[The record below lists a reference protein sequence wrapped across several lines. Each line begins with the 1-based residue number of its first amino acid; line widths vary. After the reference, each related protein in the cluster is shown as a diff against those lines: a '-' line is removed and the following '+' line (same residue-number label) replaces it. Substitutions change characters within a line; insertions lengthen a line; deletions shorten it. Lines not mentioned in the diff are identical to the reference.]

1 MSRLLILDTETANL
15 TTKNIVQLAAI
26 LVENNT
32 IQSSL
37 NLLIKPDGWIIDP
50 KAEAVH
56 GISMQTAERYGV
68 PIEAALWLF
77 DCLSEQADVVIC
89 HNTGFDIP
97 VISNEYKRLNRE
109 WVFKESYC
117 TMQASRDV
125 VKIPPTEKMIRAGF
139 RQYKSPSLQEAHQYL
154 LGCGFDG
161 AHDAL
166 ADVMGAWAVYKE
178 LQKLKV

>member
-1 MSRLLILDTETANL
+1 MSRLLVCDTETANL

-37 NLLIKPDGWIIDP
+37 NLLIKPDGWTIDP

-56 GISMQTAERYGV
+56 GISMETAERYGV

-77 DCLSEQADVVIC
+77 DCLSEQADVVC
-89 HNTGFDIP
+89 AHNLSFDEP
-97 VISNEYKRLNRE
+97 VITNEYRRLGRVWE
-109 WVFKESYC
+109 IKERYC

-139 RQYKSPSLQEAHQYL
+139 RQYKSPSLQEAHQHL
-154 LGCGFDG
+154 LGCGFENSHS
-161 AHDAL
+161 AM
-166 ADVMGAWAVYKE
+166 ADVEACYRVFEA
-178 LQKLKV
+178 LQNLK

>member
-1 MSRLLILDTETANL
+1 MPRLLICDTETDSL
-15 TTKNIVQLAAI
+15 KDKRIVQLAAI
-26 LVENNT
+26 LVEDNH
-32 IQSSL
+32 IKACL
-37 NLLIKPDGWIIDP
+37 NLIIKPDGWTIDP

-56 GISMQTAERYGV
+56 GISMETAERYGV

-77 DCLSEQADVVIC
+77 DCMSEQADVVIC

-97 VISNEYKRLNRE
+97 VINNEYRRLGRE
-109 WVFKESYC
+109 WVIKESYC

-161 AHDAL
+161 AHSAL
-166 ADVMGAWAVYKE
+166 EDVFACHRVFEA
-178 LQKLKV
+178 LQKL

>member
-1 MSRLLILDTETANL
+1 MNKLLICDTETSNL
-15 TTKNIVQLAAI
+15 TTKNVVQLAAI
-26 LVENNT
+26 LVENNH
-32 IQSSL
+32 IKASL
-37 NLLIKPDGWIIDP
+37 NLIIKPDGWTIDP

-56 GISMQTAERYGV
+56 GISMETAERYGV

-89 HNTGFDIP
+89 HNTSFDIP
-97 VISNEYKRLNRE
+97 VITAEYRRLNRE
-109 WVFKESYC
+109 WIIKESYC

-139 RQYKSPSLQEAHQYL
+139 RQYKSPSLMEAHQYL
-154 LGCGFDG
+154 LGCGFENSHS
-161 AHDAL
+161 AM
-166 ADVMGAWAVYKE
+166 ADVEAAWAVYKE